1 MTALAKRITKT
12 PMAPYLSL
20 IQGMSPEE
28 KQILILYLTESLA
41 EVNPFPLESNLS
53 KEERKRGL
61 MSLAGCWN
69 DNPEDAARMEAAI
82 KEGRKNEY
90 MLDVNLDD

>member
-1 MTALAKRITKT
+1 MTALAKRISET

-20 IQGMSPEE
+20 IQGMTSEE
-28 KQILILYLTESLA
+28 KQILIIYLTESLT
-41 EVNPFPLESNLS
+41 EVNSVSEEPNLS